1 MSMMLGGT
9 DRRGKTDVTK
19 DEESF
24 VVPGDSRGDD
34 FSIPTAHTNS
44 HTKTWRASC
53 MYSTNTQTEGRAQ
66 LERPLLQ
73 PSCHSDLECH
83 IRASHSTWRKPSSAA
98 AALVLFLYL
107 EFTPNLHNRT
117 IDCFCRSGTRNCPSE
132 SRRSFL
138 HSAMQ
143 EGTSVSRYWRVLVLA
158 G

>member
-1 MSMMLGGT
+1 M
-9 DRRGKTDVTK
+9 TK
-19 DEESF
+19 DEESS
-24 VVPGDSRGDD
+24 VVPGDSRGDG
-34 FSIPTAHTNS
+34 FSIPTAYTNS
-44 HTKTWRASC
+44 HTNVGTKTCAWKVPC
-53 MYSTNTQTEGRAQ
+53 MYSTNIQTEGRAQ
-66 LERPLLQ
+66 LGRLLLQ
-73 PSCHSDLECH
+73 PPCHPDLECH